1 MRVDGFLVCI
11 SFENTSIFVFGFRKT
26 SILFPHSETVQ
37 ISLFTMQHLNT
48 SSSNSTFWN
57 IDQVAPSVVLGLCC
71 LMGVPG
77 NIAVIVVIVRRYK
90 SENFTLKLML
100 NLAVSD
106 LLSLITLP
114 MWIYALLYGWVF
126 QCLTCKLI
134 TYFIYCNLYSNLLT
148 VTLMSV
154 QRYLAVLYPQYWA
167 RLRGMG
173 ERVLLVTLWGLS
185 GVLASPMIVNRDVV
199 VLKDKGQYSCI
210 RKFRSDG
217 EAVAVLLMET
227 LLGFVVPFSILVTS
241 YFCLHKKVNQTAFFR
256 NQRMTR
262 LVTSI
267 VVTFFILRSPFHVI
281 NVLEISSIM
290 LKSRSLLKFSE
301 VAQNLTGA
309 LTFINNCVDPFL
321 YAFSSRNLKIPSHQ
335 ETSEMSP
342 PGMS

>member
-11 SFENTSIFVFGFRKT
+11 SFENTSILVFGFRKT
-26 SILFPHSETVQ
+26 SISFPHSETVQ

-48 SSSNSTFWN
+48 SSSNSTFSWN

-126 QCLTCKLI
+126 QRLTCKLI
-134 TYFIYCNLYSNLLT
+134 TYFIFCNLYSNLLT
-148 VTLMSV
+148 VTVMSV

-185 GVLASPMIVNRDVV
+185 GVLASPVFVVWDVV
-199 VLKDKGQYSCI
+199 KDDGQLFCY
-210 RKFRSDG
+210 RKSNG

-241 YFCLHKKVNQTAFFR
+241 YFCLHKKVNQTVFFSS
-256 NQRMTR
+256 QRMTR

-267 VVTFFILRSPFHVI
+267 VVTFFILWSPFHVI

-301 VAQNLTGA
+301 VARNFTVA

-335 ETSEMSP
+335 ETPQMSP